1 MDFNELLVASKTKKL
16 DDSTK
21 SFLKNPF
28 KNIPSLNEAL
38 QFCKKYN
45 IDLHPRYLYYWS
57 ELSLSELVNFLE
69 FLKKVRFVLAKNGD
83 LESLEFPFNEEK
95 IIFENLG
102 IEHKLRVLSLAEVKS
117 EEEVNL
123 MCLDKL
129 NSQML
134 LINLG
139 FPLILLFFALVL
151 LICLWLRI
159 EQNYKLLLWIL
170 YSPLRLLHNFFHQV
184 IL

>member
-57 ELSLSELVNFLE
+57 ELSLSELVNF
-69 FLKKVRFVLAKNGD
+69 G
-83 LESLEFPFNEEK
+83 
-95 IIFENLG
+95 IFEKSKICFGKKWRFRIIG
-102 IEHKLRVLSLAEVKS
+102 IS
-117 EEEVNL
+117 
-123 MCLDKL
+123 
-129 NSQML
+129 
-134 LINLG
+134 
-139 FPLILLFFALVL
+139 F
-151 LICLWLRI
+151 
-159 EQNYKLLLWIL
+159 
-170 YSPLRLLHNFFHQV
+170 
-184 IL
+184 